1 MANYQGRSHYT
12 HEVDEKYISGWN
24 AIFGKNNNP
33 GAVNVKIHTTGERKE
48 NPEKDRTENSVNTA
62 RK

>member
-24 AIFGKNNNP
+24 AIFGKKNNP
-33 GAVNVKIHTTGERKE
+33 GAVNVKIHTDAG
-48 NPEKDRTENSVNTA
+48 EKDSSENGTESSTIKA